1 MTLRSESSGVTNVA
15 GEHFVHTYYNPRP
28 LSLQISKKNKLVSQR
43 QFGPVPAAGEYLP
56 PGVEG
61 GRVGEE
67 HDHVGLG
74 EAEPAHAG
82 GRVEVLGPGKDGPVD
97 VVVGVV
103 VLQLPDVLAE
113 GGGRCMA
120 VAEGVGVPVPV

>member
-1 MTLRSESSGVTNVA
+1 M
-15 GEHFVHTYYNPRP
+15 
-28 LSLQISKKNKLVSQR
+28 
-43 QFGPVPAAGEYLP
+43 PAAGEYLP

-120 VAEGVGVPVPV
+120 VAEGVGVPVVALLEGVAGEAGVGAGAPGVLPGDGGPVHQAGRQAPPLDSYV